1 MIGDMVGRNGR
12 DAVKQF
18 LSSKRKSLNIDLVIA
33 NGENSAGGFGI
44 TQSITREL
52 QLTGVDV
59 ITSGNHIWDQ
69 KEILGFIEKEPR
81 LLRPA
86 NYPETAPGTGLVEV
100 GDIVIINL
108 IGRLFVG
115 EFDCPFKISEEII
128 SKLSTKKILIDFH
141 AEATSEK
148 AALAHFLDGKVT
160 AVVGT
165 HTHVPTAD
173 DCILPKG
180 TAFVSDLGMVGALN
194 SVIGFDPD
202 PAIFKFRNQMPT
214 RMKVKQS
221 SLVQFNSVLIDID
234 DISGKAISI
243 SRIDEVIEL

>member
-1 MIGDMVGRNGR
+1 M
-12 DAVKQF
+12 
-18 LSSKRKSLNIDLVIA
+18 
-33 NGENSAGGFGI
+33 
-44 TQSITREL
+44 
-52 QLTGVDV
+52 
-59 ITSGNHIWDQ
+59 
-69 KEILGFIEKEPR
+69 
-81 LLRPA
+81 
-86 NYPETAPGTGLVEV
+86 
-100 GDIVIINL
+100 
-108 IGRLFVG
+108 
-115 EFDCPFKISEEII
+115 
-128 SKLSTKKILIDFH
+128 IDFH

>member
-86 NYPETAPGTGLVEV
+86 NYPETAPGNGWGDL

-108 IGRLFVG
+108 IGRHFVG

>member
-1 MIGDMVGRNGR
+1 MIGDMIGRNGR
-12 DAVKQF
+12 DAVKQV
-18 LSSKRKSLNIDLVIA
+18 LSIKKKSLGIDLVIA

-44 TQSITREL
+44 TKNITQEL
-52 QLTGVDV
+52 QLMGVDV

-69 KEILGFIEKEPR
+69 KEVLGFIDSEPR

-86 NYPETAPGTGLVEV
+86 NYPEATPGNGWVDL
-100 GDIVIINL
+100 GDIVVINL

-128 SKLSTKKILIDFH
+128 SKFSTKKILIDFH

-148 AALAHFLDGKVT
+148 SALAHFLDGKVS

-173 DCILPKG
+173 NCILPKG
-180 TAFVSDLGMVGALN
+180 TAFVSDLGMVGSLN
-194 SVIGFDPD
+194 SVIGFDPE
-202 PAIFKFRNQMPT
+202 PAIFKFRNQMPA

-221 SLVQFNSVLIDID
+221 LKIQFNSVLIDID
-234 DISGKAISI
+234 DITGRAVSI
-243 SRIDEVIEL
+243 CRIDETVDL

>member
-1 MIGDMVGRNGR
+1 MIGDMVGRNGI
-12 DAVKQF
+12 DAVRQV
-18 LSSKRKSLNIDLVIA
+18 LSIKKKSLGIDLVIA

-44 TQSITREL
+44 TQNITREL
-52 QLTGVDV
+52 QLMGVDV

-69 KEILGFIEKEPR
+69 KEVLDFIDSEPR

-86 NYPETAPGTGLVEV
+86 NYPETTPGNGWVDL
-100 GDIVIINL
+100 GDIVVINL

-128 SKLSTKKILIDFH
+128 SQLSTKKILIDFH

-148 AALAHFLDGKVT
+148 AALAHFLDGKVS

-173 DCILPKG
+173 DCILPNG
-180 TAFVSDLGMVGALN
+180 TAFVSDLGMVGSSN
-194 SVIGFDPD
+194 SVIGFDPE
-202 PAIFKFRNQMPT
+202 PAIFKFRNQMPA
-214 RMKVKQS
+214 RMKIKQS
-221 SLVQFNSVLIDID
+221 SQVQFNSVLIDID
-234 DISGKAISI
+234 DITGRAISI
-243 SRIDEVIEL
+243 SRIDEVVEL

>member
-12 DAVKQF
+12 DAVKKI
-18 LSSKRKSLNIDLVIA
+18 LSAKKKSLGLDLVIA

-44 TQSITREL
+44 TKSITTEL
-52 QLTGVDV
+52 QLMGVDV

-69 KEILGFIEKEPR
+69 KEVLDFIETEPR

-86 NYPETAPGTGLVEV
+86 NYPEITPGNGWVDL
-100 GDIVIINL
+100 GDVVVINL

-128 SKLSTKKILIDFH
+128 SKLSAKKILVDFH

-148 AALAHFLDGKVT
+148 AALAHFLDGKVS

-173 DCILPKG
+173 DCILPNG
-180 TAFVSDLGMVGALN
+180 TAFVSDLGMVWSKN
-194 SVIGFDPD
+194 SVIGFDPA
-202 PAIFKFRNQMPT
+202 PAISKFRNQIPT
-214 RMKVKQS
+214 RMKIQQS

-234 DISGKAISI
+234 DVSGKAVSI
-243 SRIDEVIEL
+243 SRIDEVVEL